1 MVDHHASS
9 IREKQGTFTF
19 VHGGP
24 LVTACSVLPVRDGEE
39 PARRGWRLVMDVAI
53 WLGLCGFVVIDAGN
67 NPNRWELIAGLSAVT
82 AAIALWRRYPV
93 VSLAIAMVSSF
104 VILGSFGGRV
114 PIWEGFLLVAVS
126 YLAGYRQPVA
136 KPMLRVFA
144 AASVLAVPVALLWSK
159 DGFSAWG
166 ALLGVLVFASVTPWL
181 LGRYIRQREDMAR
194 DGWRRAEEMES
205 RQRLIADRARLR
217 ERTRIASD
225 MHDSLG
231 HELSLIAVRAAAL
244 EVAGGLDERQR
255 QAAGELR
262 QSAATATE
270 RLREIIGV
278 LREDDA
284 PTEPVDESIDELLD
298 RARASG
304 VLIESSV
311 DVPVDGEPGMVDR
324 AAYRVVQESL
334 TNVVKHAPGAAVT
347 VRVVRSEG
355 QTDVVVTNAAPPAG
369 PLPGGPSGR
378 RGLIGLRERVRLVGG
393 TLRAGPRD
401 GGFEVSATLP
411 HDAAPSEESPENQ
424 AALDDE
430 VGQSTSAREL
440 ERARRDVRR
449 SLIQAIVVPIAL
461 FGVVVAISGVV
472 FLVQWY
478 GSVLP
483 RGDYDRIRLG
493 QTRAEIASALPR
505 GQRIAR
511 PRVDEPPVP
520 AGAVCEYYGT
530 ERTVFNLNYE
540 AYRLCFVDGKLVA
553 KDVISEDE
561 QRGNP
566 DDPGGAGR

>member
-1 MVDHHASS
+1 MAEWSSRLVASG
-9 IREKQGTFTF
+9 RVKDED
-19 VHGGP
+19 
-24 LVTACSVLPVRDGEE
+24 A
-39 PARRGWRLVMDVAI
+39 ARRGWRVVLDVAL
-53 WLGLCGFVVIDAGN
+53 WLGLCGWVTIDAGT
-67 NPNRWELIAGLSAVT
+67 NPNRWELVAGLAATT
-82 AAIALWRRYPV
+82 AAIATGRRFPV
-93 VSLAIAMVSSF
+93 VSLAIAMVAAY
-104 VILGSFGGRV
+104 VVMGSFGGRV

-136 KPMLRVFA
+136 KPMLRVFGTV
-144 AASVLAVPVALLWSK
+144 SLVAVPVALVWSK

-181 LGRYIRQREDMAR
+181 LGRYVRQREDMAR

-244 EVAGGLDERQR
+244 EVAGGLDEPQR
-255 QAAGELR
+255 RAAGELR

-284 PTEPVDESIDELLD
+284 PTEPVHESIGELLD
-298 RARASG
+298 RTRASG
-304 VLIESSV
+304 VQIESFV
-311 DVPVDGEPGMVDR
+311 DAPGEDLPQMVDR

-347 VRVVRSEG
+347 VRVARSDG
-355 QTDVVVTNAAPPAG
+355 RTDVVVTNAPPPAG
-369 PLPGGPSGR
+369 PLPGRSSGR

-401 GGFEVSATLP
+401 GGFEVVANLP
-411 HDAAPSEESPENQ
+411 HDAAPSEESPESQ
-424 AALDDE
+424 AAMDAE
-430 VGQSTSAREL
+430 VGQSTSALEL

-449 SLIQAIVVPIAL
+449 SMIQAIVVPIGL

-478 GSVLP
+478 GSELLA
-483 RGDYDRIRLG
+483 RDYDAMRTG
-493 QTRAEIASALPR
+493 QTRAEIAPVLPG

-511 PRVDEPPVP
+511 PREVEPPVP
-520 AGAVCEYYGT
+520 PGATCEYYGT
-530 ERTVFNLNYE
+530 ERSVFDLNYE
-540 AYRLCFVDGKLVA
+540 AYRLCFADGKLVA

-561 QRGNP
+561 QKGA
-566 DDPGGAGR
+566 PG

>member
-1 MVDHHASS
+1 M
-9 IREKQGTFTF
+9 
-19 VHGGP
+19 
-24 LVTACSVLPVRDGEE
+24 DGEE
-39 PARRGWRLVMDVAI
+39 PVRRGRRLLMDVAL
-53 WLGLCGFVVIDAGN
+53 WLGLCGWVVIDAGSST
-67 NPNRWELIAGLSAVT
+67 RHWELLFGLTTTT
-82 AAIALWRRYPV
+82 AAIAVSRRYPL
-93 VSLAIAMVSSF
+93 VSLAIAMVAAF
-104 VILGSFGGRV
+104 VVMGSFGGRV
-114 PIWEGFLLVAVS
+114 PIWEGFVLVAVG

-136 KPMLRVFA
+136 KPMLRLFA
-144 AASVLAVPVALLWSK
+144 VVSVLAVPVALLWSK
-159 DGFSAWG
+159 DGFASWG
-166 ALLGVLVFASVTPWL
+166 ALLGVLVFAGVTPWL
-181 LGRYIRQREDMAR
+181 LGRYVRQREDMAR

-205 RQRLIADRARLR
+205 RQRLVADRARLR

-244 EVAGGLDERQR
+244 EVAGGLDEPQR
-255 QAAGELR
+255 RAAGELR

-284 PTEPVDESIDELLD
+284 PTEPVHESIDELLD
-298 RARASG
+298 RTRASG

-311 DVPVDGEPGMVDR
+311 DEPVDGEPPMVDR
-324 AAYRVVQESL
+324 AAYRVVQESV

-355 QTDVVVTNAAPPAG
+355 RTDVVVTNAAPPAG
-369 PLPGGPSGR
+369 PLPGRTSGK

-411 HDAAPSEESPENQ
+411 HDAAPSEESPESQ
-424 AALDDE
+424 AAMDAE

-449 SLIQAIVVPIAL
+449 SLIQAIVVPIGL
-461 FGVVVAISGVV
+461 FGVVVGISGAV
-472 FLVQWY
+472 FLVKWY
-478 GSVLP
+478 GSELSG
-483 RGDYDRIRLG
+483 GDYDRIRVG
-493 QTRAEIASALPR
+493 QTRAEIASLLP
-505 GQRIAR
+505 GAQRLAR
-511 PRVDEPPVP
+511 PRAVEPPVP
-520 AGAVCEYYGT
+520 AGATCEYYGT
-530 ERTVFNLNYE
+530 ERSVFNLNYE
-540 AYRLCFVDGKLVA
+540 AYRLCFADGKLVA

-561 QRGNP
+561 QRGDP

>member
-1 MVDHHASS
+1 
-9 IREKQGTFTF
+9 
-19 VHGGP
+19 
-24 LVTACSVLPVRDGEE
+24 
-39 PARRGWRLVMDVAI
+39 MDIAL
-53 WLGLCGFVVIDAGN
+53 WLGLCGLVVIDAGN
-67 NPNRWELIAGLSAVT
+67 DALVDTEFWELGAGLVAVT
-82 AAIALWRRYPV
+82 VAIAVSRRYPV
-93 VSLAIAMVSSF
+93 VSLAIAMAAGF

-114 PIWEGFLLVAVS
+114 PIWEAFLMVAVS
-126 YLAGYRQPVA
+126 YLAGYRQPIA
-136 KPMLRVFA
+136 RPMLRVFA
-144 AASVLAVPVALLWSK
+144 VISLVAVPVALLVSN
-159 DGFSAWG
+159 DGFSSWG
-166 ALLGVLVFASVTPWL
+166 ALLGLLVFASVTPWL
-181 LGRYIRQREDMAR
+181 LGRYVRQREDMAR

-244 EVAGGLDERQR
+244 EVAGGLDENQR

-284 PTEPVDESIDELLD
+284 PTEPVHETIDELLD

-304 VLIESSV
+304 VLIESVV
-311 DVPVDGEPGMVDR
+311 DDPLDGEPRMVDR

-355 QTDVVVTNAAPPAG
+355 RTTVVVTNAEPPAG
-369 PLPGGPSGR
+369 PLPGRSSGR

-401 GGFEVSATLP
+401 GGFEVGASLP
-411 HDAAPSEESPENQ
+411 HDAAPSEESPESQ
-424 AALDDE
+424 AAMDAE
-430 VGQSTSAREL
+430 VGQSTSAKEL

-449 SLIQAIVVPIAL
+449 SLIQAIVVPIGL
-461 FGVVVAISGVV
+461 FGLVIGISGAV

-478 GSVLP
+478 RSELAGADYDRMRLGQPRAELASVLP
-483 RGDYDRIRLG
+483 
-493 QTRAEIASALPR
+493 A
-505 GQRIAR
+505 GQRISR
-511 PRVDEPPVP
+511 PRGVEPPVP
-520 AGAVCEYYGT
+520 AGATCEYYGT
-530 ERTVFNLNYE
+530 ERIVFNLNYE
-540 AYRLCFVDGKLVA
+540 AYRLCFADGKLVA

>member
-1 MVDHHASS
+1 M
-9 IREKQGTFTF
+9 
-19 VHGGP
+19 
-24 LVTACSVLPVRDGEE
+24 
-39 PARRGWRLVMDVAI
+39 RRGRRLVMDVAL
-53 WLGLCGFVVIDAGN
+53 WLGLCGWVVIDAGSST
-67 NPNRWELIAGLSAVT
+67 RHWELLAGLVAT
-82 AAIALWRRYPV
+82 TTAIAAARRYPL
-93 VSLAIAMVSSF
+93 VSLAIAMVASF
-104 VILGSFGGRV
+104 VVMGSFGGRV
-114 PIWEGFLLVAVS
+114 PIWEGFVLVAVG

-136 KPMLRVFA
+136 KPMLRLFA
-144 AASVLAVPVALLWSK
+144 AVSVLAVPVALLWSK
-159 DGFSAWG
+159 DGFASWG
-166 ALLGVLVFASVTPWL
+166 ALLGVLVFAGVTPWL
-181 LGRYIRQREDMAR
+181 LGRYVRQREDMAR

-205 RQRLIADRARLR
+205 RQRLVADRARLR

-244 EVAGGLDERQR
+244 EVAGGLDEPQR
-255 QAAGELR
+255 RAAGELR

-284 PTEPVDESIDELLD
+284 PTEPVHESIDELLD
-298 RARASG
+298 RTRASG

-311 DVPVDGEPGMVDR
+311 DEPVDGEPQMVDR
-324 AAYRVVQESL
+324 AAYRVVQESV

-355 QTDVVVTNAAPPAG
+355 QTDVVVTNSTPPAG
-369 PLPGGPSGR
+369 PLPGRTSGK

-411 HDAAPSEESPENQ
+411 HDAAPSEESPESQ
-424 AALDDE
+424 AAMDAE

-449 SLIQAIVVPIAL
+449 SLIQAIVVPMGL
-461 FGVVVAISGVV
+461 FGVVVGISGAV

-478 GSVLP
+478 GSELP
-483 RGDYDRIRLG
+483 GGDYARIHVG
-493 QTRAEIASALPR
+493 QTRAEIASLLPG

-511 PRVDEPPVP
+511 PRTVESPVP
-520 AGAVCEYYGT
+520 PGATCEYYGT
-530 ERTVFNLNYE
+530 ERSVFNLNYE
-540 AYRLCFVDGKLVA
+540 AYRLCFAEGKLVA
-553 KDVISEDE
+553 KDLISEDE
-561 QRGNP
+561 QKGDP

>member
-1 MVDHHASS
+1 
-9 IREKQGTFTF
+9 
-19 VHGGP
+19 
-24 LVTACSVLPVRDGEE
+24 
-39 PARRGWRLVMDVAI
+39 MDVAL
-53 WLGLCGFVVIDAGN
+53 WLGLCGWVVIDAGSST
-67 NPNRWELIAGLSAVT
+67 RHWELLAGLAATT
-82 AAIALWRRYPV
+82 AAIATARRYPL
-93 VSLAIAMVSSF
+93 VSLAIAMVASF
-104 VILGSFGGRV
+104 VVMGSFGGRV
-114 PIWEGFLLVAVS
+114 PIWEGFVLVAVG

-136 KPMLRVFA
+136 KPMLRLFA
-144 AASVLAVPVALLWSK
+144 AVSVLAVPVALLWSK
-159 DGFSAWG
+159 DGFASWG
-166 ALLGVLVFASVTPWL
+166 ALLGVLVFAGVTPWL
-181 LGRYIRQREDMAR
+181 LGRYVRQREDMAR

-205 RQRLIADRARLR
+205 RQRLVADRARLR

-244 EVAGGLDERQR
+244 EVAGGLDEPQR
-255 QAAGELR
+255 RAAGELR

-284 PTEPVDESIDELLD
+284 PTEPVHESIDELLD
-298 RARASG
+298 RTRASG

-311 DVPVDGEPGMVDR
+311 DEPLEGEPQMVDR
-324 AAYRVVQESL
+324 AAYRVVQESV

-355 QTDVVVTNAAPPAG
+355 QTDVVVTNSAPPAG
-369 PLPGGPSGR
+369 PLPGRASGK

-411 HDAAPSEESPENQ
+411 HDAAPSEESPESQ
-424 AALDDE
+424 AAMDAE

-449 SLIQAIVVPIAL
+449 SLIQAIVVPIGL
-461 FGVVVAISGVV
+461 FGVVVGISGAV

-478 GSVLP
+478 GSELP
-483 RGDYDRIRLG
+483 GGDYARIHVG
-493 QTRAEIASALPR
+493 QTRAEIASLLPS

-511 PRVDEPPVP
+511 PRTVESPVP
-520 AGAVCEYYGT
+520 PGATCEYYGT
-530 ERTVFNLNYE
+530 ERSVFNLNYE
-540 AYRLCFVDGKLVA
+540 AYRLCFAEGKLVA
-553 KDVISEDE
+553 KDLISEDE
-561 QRGNP
+561 QKGDP

>member
-1 MVDHHASS
+1 M
-9 IREKQGTFTF
+9 
-19 VHGGP
+19 
-24 LVTACSVLPVRDGEE
+24 DGEE
-39 PARRGWRLVMDVAI
+39 PVRRGRRLVMDVAL
-53 WLGLCGFVVIDAGN
+53 WLGLCGWVTIDAGSSTKH
-67 NPNRWELIAGLSAVT
+67 WELLFGLTATT
-82 AAIALWRRYPV
+82 AAIAVSRRYPL
-93 VSLAIAMVSSF
+93 VSLAIAMIASF
-104 VILGSFGGRV
+104 IVLGSFGGRV

-136 KPMLRVFA
+136 KPMLRLFTIV
-144 AASVLAVPVALLWSK
+144 SVIAVPVALLWSE

-166 ALLGVLVFASVTPWL
+166 ALLGILVFASVTPWL

-244 EVAGGLDERQR
+244 EVAGGLDEQQR
-255 QAAGELR
+255 QAAGDLR

-284 PTEPVDESIDELLD
+284 PTEPVHESIDELLD
-298 RARASG
+298 RTRASG

-311 DVPVDGEPGMVDR
+311 DAPFDGEPQMVDR
-324 AAYRVVQESL
+324 AAYRVVQESV

-347 VRVVRSEG
+347 VRVVRSAG
-355 QTDVVVTNAAPPAG
+355 RTDVVVTNAAPPAG
-369 PLPGGPSGR
+369 PLPGRASGR

-393 TLRAGPRD
+393 TLRAGPHE

-411 HDAAPSEESPENQ
+411 HDAAPSEESPESQ
-424 AALDDE
+424 AAMDAE
-430 VGQSTSAREL
+430 VGQSLSAREL

-449 SLIQAIVVPIAL
+449 SLIQAVVVPIGL
-461 FGVVVAISGVV
+461 FGLVVGISGVV

-478 GSVLP
+478 GSVLAG
-483 RGDYDRIRLG
+483 GDYDKIRIG
-493 QTRAEIASALPR
+493 QSRAEIAAVLPG

-511 PRVDEPPVP
+511 PRVVEPPVP
-520 AGAVCEYYGT
+520 AGATCEYYGT

-540 AYRLCFVDGKLVA
+540 AYRLCFAEGKLVA
-553 KDVISEDE
+553 KDLITEDE

>member
-1 MVDHHASS
+1 MKDP
-9 IREKQGTFTF
+9 EE
-19 VHGGP
+19 
-24 LVTACSVLPVRDGEE
+24 PVR
-39 PARRGWRLVMDVAI
+39 RGRRLVMDVAL
-53 WLGLCGFVVIDAGN
+53 WLGLCGWVVVDAGSSTKH
-67 NPNRWELIAGLSAVT
+67 WELLAGLVATT
-82 AAIALWRRYPV
+82 AAIALSRRYPL
-93 VSLAIAMVSSF
+93 VSLTIAMIASF
-104 VILGSFGGRV
+104 VVMGSFGGRV

-126 YLAGYRQPVA
+126 YLAGYRQPIA
-136 KPMLRVFA
+136 KPMLRIFA
-144 AASVLAVPVALLWSK
+144 VVSVIAVPVALLWAE

-231 HELSLIAVRAAAL
+231 HELSLIAVRAAVL
-244 EVAGGLDERQR
+244 EVAGGLDEQQR
-255 QAAGELR
+255 QAAGDLR

-284 PTEPVDESIDELLD
+284 PTEPVHESIDDLLD

-304 VLIESSV
+304 VLIEST
-311 DVPVDGEPGMVDR
+311 VDGPADDEPQMVDR

-355 QTDVVVTNAAPPAG
+355 RTDVVVANAAPPAG
-369 PLPGGPSGR
+369 PLPGRASGR

-393 TLRAGPRD
+393 TLRAGPSG
-401 GGFEVSATLP
+401 GGFEVGASLP
-411 HDAAPSEESPENQ
+411 HDAAPSEESPESQ
-424 AALDDE
+424 AAMDAE

-449 SLIQAIVVPIAL
+449 SLIQAIIVPIGL
-461 FGVVVAISGVV
+461 FGVVVGISGVV

-483 RGDYDRIRLG
+483 AGDYDRLRVG
-493 QTRAEIASALPR
+493 QTKAEFAYVLPG

-511 PRVDEPPVP
+511 PRTVEPPVP
-520 AGAVCEYYGT
+520 EGAKCEYYGT
-530 ERTVFNLNYE
+530 ERTLFNLNYE
-540 AYRLCFVDGKLVA
+540 AYRLCFADGKLVA
-553 KDVISEDE
+553 KDMISEDE

>member
-1 MVDHHASS
+1 M
-9 IREKQGTFTF
+9 
-19 VHGGP
+19 
-24 LVTACSVLPVRDGEE
+24 
-39 PARRGWRLVMDVAI
+39 RRRRRLAMDLAL
-53 WLGLCGFVVIDAGN
+53 WLGLCGWVVIDAGSSTS
-67 NPNRWELIAGLSAVT
+67 PWELLAGLTATT
-82 AAIALWRRYPV
+82 AAIAVSRRYPV
-93 VSLAIAMVSSF
+93 VSLTIAMVASF

-126 YLAGYRQPVA
+126 YLAGYRQPIA
-136 KPMLRVFA
+136 KPMLRVFTVV
-144 AASVLAVPVALLWSK
+144 SLVAVPVALMVGE
-159 DGFSAWG
+159 DGFASWG
-166 ALLGVLVFASVTPWL
+166 ALLGLLVFASVTPWL
-181 LGRYIRQREDMAR
+181 LGKYIRQREDMAR

-244 EVAGGLDERQR
+244 EVAGGLDEKQR
-255 QAAGELR
+255 EAAGDLR

-284 PTEPVDESIDELLD
+284 PTEPVHETVDELLD

-304 VLIESSV
+304 VLIESFV
-311 DVPVDGEPGMVDR
+311 DDPAEGEPQMVDR
-324 AAYRVVQESL
+324 AAYRVVQESV

-355 QTDVVVTNAAPPAG
+355 RTDVVVTNVPPPAG
-369 PLPGGPSGR
+369 PLPGRSSGR

-393 TLRAGPRD
+393 TLRAGPHD
-401 GGFEVSATLP
+401 GGFEVSASLP
-411 HDAAPSEESPENQ
+411 HDAAPSEESPESQ
-424 AALDDE
+424 AAMDAE
-430 VGQSTSAREL
+430 VGQSTSAKEL

-449 SLIQAIVVPIAL
+449 SLIQAIVVPIGL
-461 FGVVVAISGVV
+461 FGVVVGISGVV

-483 RGDYDRIRLG
+483 KGDYDRVRLG
-493 QTRAEIASALPR
+493 QTRAELAAVLPD

-511 PRVDEPPVP
+511 PRVVEPPVP
-520 AGAVCEYYGT
+520 AAATCEYYGT

-540 AYRLCFVDGKLVA
+540 AYRLCFAEGKLVA
-553 KDVISEDE
+553 KDMISEDE

>member
-1 MVDHHASS
+1 MADRSSRLVASC
-9 IREKQGTFTF
+9 RVKDAEE
-19 VHGGP
+19 
-24 LVTACSVLPVRDGEE
+24 PVR
-39 PARRGWRLVMDVAI
+39 RGRRLVMDVAL
-53 WLGLCGFVVIDAGN
+53 WLGLCGWVVIDAGSST
-67 NPNRWELIAGLSAVT
+67 RHWELLAGLVATT
-82 AAIALWRRYPV
+82 AAIALARRYPL
-93 VSLAIAMVSSF
+93 VSLAIAMVASF
-104 VILGSFGGRV
+104 VVMGSFGGRV
-114 PIWEGFLLVAVS
+114 PIWEGFVLVAVG

-136 KPMLRVFA
+136 KPMLRLFA
-144 AASVLAVPVALLWSK
+144 AVSVLAVPVALLWSK
-159 DGFSAWG
+159 DGFASWG
-166 ALLGVLVFASVTPWL
+166 ALLGVLVFAGVTPWL
-181 LGRYIRQREDMAR
+181 LGRYVRQREDMAR

-205 RQRLIADRARLR
+205 RQRLVADRARLR

-244 EVAGGLDERQR
+244 EVAGGLDEPQR
-255 QAAGELR
+255 RAAGELR

-284 PTEPVDESIDELLD
+284 PTEPVHESIDELLD
-298 RARASG
+298 RTRASG

-311 DVPVDGEPGMVDR
+311 DEPLDGEPQMVDR
-324 AAYRVVQESL
+324 AAYRVVQESV

-355 QTDVVVTNAAPPAG
+355 QTDVVVTNSAPPAG
-369 PLPGGPSGR
+369 PLPGRTSGK

-411 HDAAPSEESPENQ
+411 HDAAPSEESPESQ
-424 AALDDE
+424 AAMDAE

-449 SLIQAIVVPIAL
+449 SLIQAIVVPIGL
-461 FGVVVAISGVV
+461 FGVVVGISGAV

-478 GSVLP
+478 GSELP
-483 RGDYDRIRLG
+483 GGDYARIHVG
-493 QTRAEIASALPR
+493 QTRAEIASLLPS

-511 PRVDEPPVP
+511 PRTVEAPVP
-520 AGAVCEYYGT
+520 PGATCEYYGT
-530 ERTVFNLNYE
+530 ERSVFNLNYE
-540 AYRLCFVDGKLVA
+540 AYRLCFAEGKLVA
-553 KDVISEDE
+553 KDLISEDE
-561 QRGNP
+561 QKGDP

>member
-1 MVDHHASS
+1 
-9 IREKQGTFTF
+9 
-19 VHGGP
+19 
-24 LVTACSVLPVRDGEE
+24 
-39 PARRGWRLVMDVAI
+39 MDVAL
-53 WLGLCGFVVIDAGN
+53 WLGLCGFVLIDAGN
-67 NPNRWELIAGLSAVT
+67 NPKRWELILGLTAVT
-82 AAIALWRRYPV
+82 VAVVLWRRYPV
-93 VSLAIAMVSSF
+93 VSLAIAMVASF

-136 KPMLRVFA
+136 KPMLIVFA
-144 AASVLAVPVALLWSK
+144 AVSVVAVPVALLWSK

-181 LGRYIRQREDMAR
+181 LGRYIRRREDMAR

-205 RQRLIADRARLR
+205 RQRLVADRARLR

-262 QSAATATE
+262 QSAAIATE

-284 PTEPVDESIDELLD
+284 PTEPVDESVEELLD

-311 DVPVDGEPGMVDR
+311 DDPGDDEPRMVDR

-347 VRVVRSEG
+347 VRVTRSEG
-355 QTDVVVTNAAPPAG
+355 RTDVVVANAAPPAG
-369 PLPGGPSGR
+369 PLPGRSSGR

-393 TLRAGPRD
+393 TLRAGPSG
-401 GGFEVSATLP
+401 GGFEVAATLP
-411 HDAAPSEESPENQ
+411 HDAAPSAESPESQ
-424 AALDDE
+424 AAMDAE

-449 SLIQAIVVPIAL
+449 SLIQAIVVPIGL
-461 FGVVVAISGVV
+461 FGVVVGISGAV

-478 GSVLP
+478 GSVLAS
-483 RGDYDRIRLG
+483 GSYDRIQVG
-493 QTRAEIASALPR
+493 QTRAEIAPLLP
-505 GQRIAR
+505 GDQRIAR
-511 PRVDEPPVP
+511 PRVLEPPVP
-520 AGAVCEYYGT
+520 KGAVCEYYGT

-540 AYRLCFVDGKLVA
+540 AYRLCFADGKLVA
-553 KDVISEDE
+553 KDVITEDE

>member
-1 MVDHHASS
+1 M
-9 IREKQGTFTF
+9 
-19 VHGGP
+19 
-24 LVTACSVLPVRDGEE
+24 
-39 PARRGWRLVMDVAI
+39 RRGWRLVMDLAL
-53 WLGLCGFVVIDAGN
+53 WLGLCGFVAIDAGN
-67 NPNRWELIAGLSAVT
+67 NPYRLELVAGLTATT
-82 AAIALWRRYPV
+82 AAIALSRRYPV
-93 VSLAIAMVSSF
+93 VSLAIAMVAAF
-104 VILGSFGGRV
+104 VILGGFGGRV
-114 PIWEGFLLVAVS
+114 PIWEAFLLVAVS

-136 KPMLRVFA
+136 KPMLRVFTVV
-144 AASVLAVPVALLWSK
+144 SVVAVPVALIWAK

-166 ALLGVLVFASVTPWL
+166 ALLGVLVFGSVTPWL

-244 EVAGGLDERQR
+244 EVAGGLDEQQR
-255 QAAGELR
+255 QAAGDLR

-284 PTEPVDESIDELLD
+284 PTEPVHESIDALLD

-311 DVPVDGEPGMVDR
+311 DDLVAGEPRMVDR

-347 VRVVRSEG
+347 VRVVRSADR
-355 QTDVVVTNAAPPAG
+355 TDVAVVNAAPPAG
-369 PLPGGPSGR
+369 PLPGRSSGR

-393 TLRAGPRD
+393 TLRAGPRG
-401 GGFEVSATLP
+401 GGFEVHAILP
-411 HDAAPSEESPENQ
+411 HDAAPSEETPESQ
-424 AALDDE
+424 AAMDAE

-449 SLIQAIVVPIAL
+449 SLIQAIVVPIGL
-461 FGVVVAISGVV
+461 FGVVVAISGAV

-478 GSVLP
+478 RSELAGA
-483 RGDYDRIRLG
+483 DYDRIRPG
-493 QTRAEIASALPR
+493 QTRAEIAPVLPE

-511 PRVDEPPVP
+511 PRELEPPVP
-520 AGAVCEYYGT
+520 AGAICEYYGT
-530 ERTVFNLNYE
+530 ERSVLNLNYE
-540 AYRLCFVDGKLVA
+540 AYRLCFADGKLVS
-553 KDVISEDE
+553 KDLISEDE

>member
-1 MVDHHASS
+1 
-9 IREKQGTFTF
+9 
-19 VHGGP
+19 
-24 LVTACSVLPVRDGEE
+24 
-39 PARRGWRLVMDVAI
+39 MDLAL
-53 WLGLCGFVVIDAGN
+53 WLGLCGWVIIDAGTN
-67 NPNRWELIAGLSAVT
+67 QNVWELIAGLAVTT
-82 AAIALWRRYPV
+82 AAIALSRRYPV
-93 VSLAIAMVSSF
+93 VALAIAMVASF

-126 YLAGYRQPVA
+126 YLAGYREPVA
-136 KPMLRVFA
+136 KPMLRLFSAV
-144 AASVLAVPVALLWSK
+144 SVVAVPVALVWAK
-159 DGFSAWG
+159 DGFAAWG
-166 ALLGVLVFASVTPWL
+166 ALLGVLVFGSVSPWL
-181 LGRYIRQREDMAR
+181 LGRYIRRREDMAR

-205 RQRLIADRARLR
+205 RQRLVADRARLR

-244 EVAGGLDERQR
+244 EVAGGLDEQQR

-278 LREDDA
+278 LREADA
-284 PTEPVDESIDELLD
+284 PTEPVHETIDELLD

-311 DVPVDGEPGMVDR
+311 DERGADEPQMVDR
-324 AAYRVVQESL
+324 AAYRVVQESV

-347 VRVVRSEG
+347 VRVVRADG
-355 QTDVVVTNAAPPAG
+355 RTDVVVTNASPPAG
-369 PLPGGPSGR
+369 PLPGRTSGR
-378 RGLIGLRERVRLVGG
+378 RGLIGLRERIRLVGG
-393 TLRAGPRD
+393 TLRAGPRE
-401 GGFEVSATLP
+401 GGFEVGATLP
-411 HDAAPSEESPENQ
+411 HDAAPSEESPESQ
-424 AALDDE
+424 AEMDAE

-449 SLIQAIVVPIAL
+449 SLIQAIVVPIGL
-461 FGVVVAISGVV
+461 FGVVIGISGVV
-472 FLVQWY
+472 FVVQWY
-478 GSVLP
+478 RSEMA
-483 RGDYDRIRLG
+483 GDDYARILIG
-493 QTRAEIASALPR
+493 QTRAEIAPLLPE

-511 PRVDEPPVP
+511 PRTGEPPVP

-540 AYRLCFVDGKLVA
+540 VYRLCFADRGLVA

-561 QRGNP
+561 KEGE
-566 DDPGGAGR
+566 PG

>member
-1 MVDHHASS
+1 M
-9 IREKQGTFTF
+9 
-19 VHGGP
+19 
-24 LVTACSVLPVRDGEE
+24 DGEE
-39 PARRGWRLVMDVAI
+39 PVRRGRRLVMDVAL
-53 WLGLCGFVVIDAGN
+53 WLGLCGWVTIDAGSSTKH
-67 NPNRWELIAGLSAVT
+67 WELLFGLTATT
-82 AAIALWRRYPV
+82 AAIAVSRRYPL
-93 VSLAIAMVSSF
+93 VSLAIAMIASF
-104 VILGSFGGRV
+104 IVLGSFGGRV

-136 KPMLRVFA
+136 KPMLRVFTVV
-144 AASVLAVPVALLWSK
+144 SVIAVPVALLWSE

-166 ALLGVLVFASVTPWL
+166 ALLGILVFASVTPWL

-244 EVAGGLDERQR
+244 EVAGGLDEQQR
-255 QAAGELR
+255 QAAGDLR

-284 PTEPVDESIDELLD
+284 PTEPVHESIDELLD
-298 RARASG
+298 RTRASG

-311 DVPVDGEPGMVDR
+311 DAPFDGEPQMVDR
-324 AAYRVVQESL
+324 AAYRVVQESV

-347 VRVVRSEG
+347 VRVVRSAG
-355 QTDVVVTNAAPPAG
+355 RTDVVVTNAAPPAG
-369 PLPGGPSGR
+369 PLPGRASGR

-393 TLRAGPRD
+393 TLRAGPHE

-411 HDAAPSEESPENQ
+411 HDAAPSEESPESQ
-424 AALDDE
+424 AAMDAE
-430 VGQSTSAREL
+430 VGQSLSAREL

-449 SLIQAIVVPIAL
+449 SLIQAIVVPIGL
-461 FGVVVAISGVV
+461 FGLVVGISGVV

-478 GSVLP
+478 GSVLA
-483 RGDYDRIRLG
+483 GADYDRIRIG
-493 QTRAEIASALPR
+493 QSRAEIAAVLPG

-511 PRVDEPPVP
+511 PRVVEPPVP
-520 AGAVCEYYGT
+520 AGATCEYYGT

-540 AYRLCFVDGKLVA
+540 AYRLCFAEGKLVA
-553 KDVISEDE
+553 KDMISEDE

>member
-1 MVDHHASS
+1 M
-9 IREKQGTFTF
+9 
-19 VHGGP
+19 
-24 LVTACSVLPVRDGEE
+24 DGEE
-39 PARRGWRLVMDVAI
+39 PVRRGRRLLLDVAL
-53 WLGLCGFVVIDAGN
+53 WLGLCGWVVIDAGSSTKH
-67 NPNRWELIAGLSAVT
+67 WELLFGLVATT
-82 AAIALWRRYPV
+82 AAIAVARRYPL
-93 VSLAIAMVSSF
+93 VSLAIAMVASF
-104 VILGSFGGRV
+104 IVLGSFGGRV
-114 PIWEGFLLVAVS
+114 PIWEGFVLVAVS

-136 KPMLRVFA
+136 KPMLRLFA
-144 AASVLAVPVALLWSK
+144 VVSVLAVPVALLWSK
-159 DGFSAWG
+159 DGFASWG
-166 ALLGVLVFASVTPWL
+166 ALLGVLVFAGVTPWL
-181 LGRYIRQREDMAR
+181 LGRYVRQREDMAR

-244 EVAGGLDERQR
+244 EVAGGLDEPQR

-284 PTEPVDESIDELLD
+284 PTEPVHESIDELLD
-298 RARASG
+298 RTRASG
-304 VLIESSV
+304 VLIESFV
-311 DVPVDGEPGMVDR
+311 DEPVDGEPPMVDR
-324 AAYRVVQESL
+324 AAYRVVQESV

-355 QTDVVVTNAAPPAG
+355 RTDVVVTNAAPPAG
-369 PLPGGPSGR
+369 PLPGRTSGK

-401 GGFEVSATLP
+401 GGFEVGATLP
-411 HDAAPSEESPENQ
+411 HDAAPAEESPESQ
-424 AALDDE
+424 AAMDAE

-449 SLIQAIVVPIAL
+449 SLIQAIVVPIGL
-461 FGVVVAISGVV
+461 FGLVVGISGAVFVV
-472 FLVQWY
+472 KWY
-478 GSVLP
+478 GSELAD
-483 RGDYDRIRLG
+483 GDYDRIHVG
-493 QTRAEIASALPR
+493 QSKAEIASLLP
-505 GQRIAR
+505 GAQRAAR
-511 PRVDEPPVP
+511 PRTVEPPVP
-520 AGAVCEYYGT
+520 PGATCEYYGT
-530 ERTVFNLNYE
+530 ERSVFNLNYE
-540 AYRLCFVDGKLVA
+540 AYRLCFADGKLVA

-561 QRGNP
+561 QRGDP

>member
-1 MVDHHASS
+1 MKDA
-9 IREKQGTFTF
+9 EE
-19 VHGGP
+19 
-24 LVTACSVLPVRDGEE
+24 PVRRG
-39 PARRGWRLVMDVAI
+39 RRLIMDVAL
-53 WLGLCGFVVIDAGN
+53 WLGLCGWVVIDAGSST
-67 NPNRWELIAGLSAVT
+67 RHWELLAGLTATT
-82 AAIALWRRYPV
+82 AAIALSRRYPL
-93 VSLAIAMVSSF
+93 VSLGIAMVASF
-104 VILGSFGGRV
+104 VVMGSFGGRV
-114 PIWEGFLLVAVS
+114 PIWEGFVLVAVS

-136 KPMLRVFA
+136 KPMLRLFTVV
-144 AASVLAVPVALLWSK
+144 SLVAVPVALVWSR
-159 DGFSAWG
+159 DGFASWG

-181 LGRYIRQREDMAR
+181 MGRYVRQREDMAR

-205 RQRLIADRARLR
+205 RQRLVADRARLR

-244 EVAGGLDERQR
+244 EVAGGLDEPQR

-284 PTEPVDESIDELLD
+284 PTEPVDESIDDLLD

-304 VLIESSV
+304 VLIVSSV
-311 DVPVDGEPGMVDR
+311 DGPVDGEPRMVDR
-324 AAYRVVQESL
+324 AAYRVVQESV

-347 VRVVRSEG
+347 VRVARSAG
-355 QTDVVVTNAAPPAG
+355 RTDVVVTNAAPPAG
-369 PLPGGPSGR
+369 PLPGRTSGK

-393 TLRAGPRD
+393 TLRAGPHD
-401 GGFEVSATLP
+401 GGFEVGATLP
-411 HDAAPSEESPENQ
+411 HDAAPSEETPESQ
-424 AALDDE
+424 AAMDAE
-430 VGQSTSAREL
+430 VGQSVSAREL

-449 SLIQAIVVPIAL
+449 SLIQAIVVPIGL
-461 FGVVVAISGVV
+461 FGVVVAISGSV

-478 GSVLP
+478 RSVLP
-483 RGDYDRIRLG
+483 GGDYDRIRLG
-493 QTRAEIASALPR
+493 QTRAELASVLPA

-511 PRVDEPPVP
+511 PRVVEPTAP
-520 AGAVCEYYGT
+520 AGATCEYYGT

-540 AYRLCFVDGKLVA
+540 AYRLCFADGKLVA
-553 KDVISEDE
+553 KDMITEDE

>member
-1 MVDHHASS
+1 M
-9 IREKQGTFTF
+9 
-19 VHGGP
+19 
-24 LVTACSVLPVRDGEE
+24 DGEE
-39 PARRGWRLVMDVAI
+39 PVRRGRRLIMDVAL
-53 WLGLCGFVVIDAGN
+53 WLGLCGWVTIDAGSSTKH
-67 NPNRWELIAGLSAVT
+67 WELLFGLTATT
-82 AAIALWRRYPV
+82 AAIAVSRRYPL
-93 VSLAIAMVSSF
+93 VSLAIAMIASF
-104 VILGSFGGRV
+104 IVLGSFGGRV

-136 KPMLRVFA
+136 KPMLRLFTIV
-144 AASVLAVPVALLWSK
+144 SVIAVPVALLWSE

-166 ALLGVLVFASVTPWL
+166 ALLGILVFASVTPWL

-244 EVAGGLDERQR
+244 EVAGGLDEQQR
-255 QAAGELR
+255 QAAGDLR

-284 PTEPVDESIDELLD
+284 PTEPVHESIDELLD
-298 RARASG
+298 RTRASG

-311 DVPVDGEPGMVDR
+311 DAPFDDEPQMVDR
-324 AAYRVVQESL
+324 AAYRVVQESV

-347 VRVVRSEG
+347 VRVMRSAG
-355 QTDVVVTNAAPPAG
+355 RTDVVVTNAAPPAG
-369 PLPGGPSGR
+369 PLPGRASGR

-393 TLRAGPRD
+393 TLRAGPHE

-411 HDAAPSEESPENQ
+411 HDAAPSEESPESQ
-424 AALDDE
+424 AAMDAE
-430 VGQSTSAREL
+430 VGQSLSAREL

-449 SLIQAIVVPIAL
+449 SLIQAVVVPIGL
-461 FGVVVAISGVV
+461 FGLVVGISGVV

-478 GSVLP
+478 GSVLAG
-483 RGDYDRIRLG
+483 GDYDRIRIG
-493 QTRAEIASALPR
+493 QSRAEIAAVLPG

-511 PRVDEPPVP
+511 PRVVEPPVP
-520 AGAVCEYYGT
+520 AGATCEYYGT

-540 AYRLCFVDGKLVA
+540 AYRLCFAEGKLVA
-553 KDVISEDE
+553 KDMITEDE

>member
-1 MVDHHASS
+1 M
-9 IREKQGTFTF
+9 
-19 VHGGP
+19 
-24 LVTACSVLPVRDGEE
+24 DGEE
-39 PARRGWRLVMDVAI
+39 PVRRGRRLLMDVAL
-53 WLGLCGFVVIDAGN
+53 WLGLCGWVVIDAGSSTKH
-67 NPNRWELIAGLSAVT
+67 WELLFGLVATT
-82 AAIALWRRYPV
+82 AAIAVARRYPL
-93 VSLAIAMVSSF
+93 VSLAIAMVASF
-104 VILGSFGGRV
+104 IVLGSFGGRV
-114 PIWEGFLLVAVS
+114 PIWEGFVLVAVG
-126 YLAGYRQPVA
+126 YLAGYRHPVA
-136 KPMLRVFA
+136 KPMLRLFA
-144 AASVLAVPVALLWSK
+144 AVSVLAVPVALLWSK
-159 DGFSAWG
+159 DGFASWG
-166 ALLGVLVFASVTPWL
+166 ALLGVLVFAGVTPWL
-181 LGRYIRQREDMAR
+181 LGRYVRQREDMAR

-205 RQRLIADRARLR
+205 RQRLVADRARLR

-244 EVAGGLDERQR
+244 EVAGGLDEPQR

-284 PTEPVDESIDELLD
+284 PTEPVHESIDELLG

-304 VLIESSV
+304 VLIKSSV
-311 DVPVDGEPGMVDR
+311 DEPVDGEPPMVDR
-324 AAYRVVQESL
+324 AAYRVVQESV

-355 QTDVVVTNAAPPAG
+355 RTDVVVTNAAPPAG
-369 PLPGGPSGR
+369 PLPGRTSGK

-411 HDAAPSEESPENQ
+411 HDAAPSEESPESQ
-424 AALDDE
+424 AAMDAE

-449 SLIQAIVVPIAL
+449 SLIQAIVVPIGL
-461 FGVVVAISGVV
+461 FGVVVGISGAV

-478 GSVLP
+478 RSELAV
-483 RGDYDRIRLG
+483 GDYDRIRIG
-493 QTRAEIASALPR
+493 QTRAEIASLLPD
-505 GQRIAR
+505 GQRITR
-511 PRVDEPPVP
+511 PRAVEPPVP
-520 AGAVCEYYGT
+520 AGAACEYYGT
-530 ERTVFNLNYE
+530 ERSVFNLNYE
-540 AYRLCFVDGKLVA
+540 AYRLCFADGKLVA
-553 KDVISEDE
+553 KNVISEDE

-566 DDPGGAGR
+566 DDPGRAGR

>member
-1 MVDHHASS
+1 M
-9 IREKQGTFTF
+9 
-19 VHGGP
+19 
-24 LVTACSVLPVRDGEE
+24 
-39 PARRGWRLVMDVAI
+39 RRGRRLVMDVAL
-53 WLGLCGFVVIDAGN
+53 WLGLCGWVTIDAGSSTKH
-67 NPNRWELIAGLSAVT
+67 WELLFGLTATT
-82 AAIALWRRYPV
+82 AAVAVSRRYPL
-93 VSLAIAMVSSF
+93 VSLAIAMIASF
-104 VILGSFGGRV
+104 VVLGSFGGRV
-114 PIWEGFLLVAVS
+114 PIWEGFVLVAVS

-136 KPMLRVFA
+136 KPMLRLFA
-144 AASVLAVPVALLWSK
+144 IVSLIAVPVALLWSE

-181 LGRYIRQREDMAR
+181 MGRYIRQREDMAR

-205 RQRLIADRARLR
+205 RQRLVADRARLR

-244 EVAGGLDERQR
+244 EVAGGLDEQQR
-255 QAAGELR
+255 QAAGDLR

-284 PTEPVDESIDELLD
+284 PTEPVHESIDELLD
-298 RARASG
+298 RTRASG
-304 VLIESSV
+304 VLIESWV
-311 DVPVDGEPGMVDR
+311 DARLDGEPQMVDR
-324 AAYRVVQESL
+324 AAYRVVQESV

-347 VRVVRSEG
+347 VRVGRSAG
-355 QTDVVVTNAAPPAG
+355 RTDVVVTNTAPPAG
-369 PLPGGPSGR
+369 PLPGRISGR

-393 TLRAGPRD
+393 TLRAGPHE
-401 GGFEVSATLP
+401 GGFQVSAALP
-411 HDAAPSEESPENQ
+411 HDATPSEESPESQ
-424 AALDDE
+424 AAMDAE
-430 VGQSTSAREL
+430 VGQSISAKEL

-449 SLIQAIVVPIAL
+449 SLIQAIVVPMGL
-461 FGVVVAISGVV
+461 FGLVVGISGVV

-478 GSVLP
+478 GSVLAG
-483 RGDYDRIRLG
+483 GDYDRIRLG
-493 QTRAEIASALPR
+493 QPRAEIAAVLPG

-511 PRVDEPPVP
+511 PRVVEPPVP
-520 AGAVCEYYGT
+520 AGATCEYYGT

-540 AYRLCFVDGKLVA
+540 AYRLCFAEGKLVA
-553 KDVISEDE
+553 KDMITEDE

>member
-1 MVDHHASS
+1 M
-9 IREKQGTFTF
+9 
-19 VHGGP
+19 
-24 LVTACSVLPVRDGEE
+24 
-39 PARRGWRLVMDVAI
+39 RRGRRLAMDVAL
-53 WLGLCGFVVIDAGN
+53 WLGLCGWVVIDAGSST
-67 NPNRWELIAGLSAVT
+67 RHWELIVGLVATT
-82 AAIALWRRYPV
+82 AAIGLSRRYPV
-93 VSLAIAMVSSF
+93 VSLAIAMVASF

-114 PIWEGFLLVAVS
+114 PIWEGFVLVTVS
-126 YLAGYRQPVA
+126 YLAGYRQPIA
-136 KPMLRVFA
+136 KPMLRVFTVVTLVA
-144 AASVLAVPVALLWSK
+144 IPVALIWGD
-159 DGFSAWG
+159 DGFADWG
-166 ALLGVLVFASVTPWL
+166 ALLGLFVFASVTPWL
-181 LGRYIRQREDMAR
+181 LGKYIRQREDMAR

-244 EVAGGLDERQR
+244 EVAGGLDEKQR
-255 QAAGELR
+255 EAAGDLR

-298 RARASG
+298 RARTSG
-304 VLIESSV
+304 VLIKSFV
-311 DVPVDGEPGMVDR
+311 DDPADGEPRMVDR
-324 AAYRVVQESL
+324 AAYRVVQESV

-355 QTDVVVTNAAPPAG
+355 RTDVVVTNAPPPAG
-369 PLPGGPSGR
+369 PLPGRTSGR

-393 TLRAGPRD
+393 TLRAVPHD
-401 GGFEVSATLP
+401 GGFEVSASLP
-411 HDAAPSEESPENQ
+411 HDAAPSEESPESQ
-424 AALDDE
+424 AAMDAE

-449 SLIQAIVVPIAL
+449 SLIQAIVVPIGL
-461 FGVVVAISGVV
+461 FGVLVGISGAV

-478 GSVLP
+478 SSELP
-483 RGDYDRIRLG
+483 KGDYDRIRLG
-493 QTRAEIASALPR
+493 QPRAEIASVLPA

-511 PRVDEPPVP
+511 PRQAEPPVP
-520 AGAVCEYYGT
+520 AGATCEYYGT
-530 ERTVFNLNYE
+530 ERTLFHRYYE
-540 AYRLCFVDGKLVA
+540 AYRLCFADGKLVA

>member
-1 MVDHHASS
+1 MDA
-9 IREKQGTFTF
+9 
-19 VHGGP
+19 
-24 LVTACSVLPVRDGEE
+24 EE
-39 PARRGWRLVMDVAI
+39 PARRGWRLVMDLAL
-53 WLGLCGFVVIDAGN
+53 WLGLCGFVVVDAGGDAL
-67 NPNRWELIAGLSAVT
+67 RGVGYWELAGGFAMVT
-82 AAIALWRRYPV
+82 LAIVMSRRYPV
-93 VSLAIAMVSSF
+93 VSLAIAMVASF
-104 VILGSFGGRV
+104 VVLGSFGGRV
-114 PIWEGFLLVAVS
+114 PIWEAFLLVAVS

-144 AASVLAVPVALLWSK
+144 IVSVAAVPVSLVWAK

-166 ALLGVLVFASVTPWL
+166 ALLGILVFASVTPWL
-181 LGRYIRQREDMAR
+181 LGRYIRRREDMAR

-244 EVAGGLDERQR
+244 EVDGGLGEQQR
-255 QAAGELR
+255 RAAGDLR

-284 PTEPVDESIDELLD
+284 PTEPVHESIDELLG

-311 DVPVDGEPGMVDR
+311 DDQVDGEPQMVDR

-355 QTDVVVTNAAPPAG
+355 RTDVAVVNTAPPAG
-369 PLPGGPSGR
+369 PLPGRSSGR
-378 RGLIGLRERVRLVGG
+378 RGLIGLRERIRLVGG

-401 GGFEVSATLP
+401 GGFEVSAILP
-411 HDAAPSEESPENQ
+411 HDAAPSEETPESQ
-424 AALDDE
+424 AAMDAE
-430 VGQSTSAREL
+430 VGQSTSAKEL

-449 SLIQAIVVPIAL
+449 SLIQAIVVPIGL
-461 FGVVVAISGVV
+461 FGLVVGISGVV

-478 GSVLP
+478 RSVLP
-483 RGDYDRIRLG
+483 GADYDRIRLG
-493 QTRAEIASALPR
+493 LPRAEIASVLPE

-511 PRVDEPPVP
+511 PRVVEPPVP
-520 AGAVCEYYGT
+520 AGATCEYYGT
-530 ERTVFNLNYE
+530 ERSVFNLNYE
-540 AYRLCFVDGKLVA
+540 AYRLCFVNGKLTA
-553 KDVISEDE
+553 KDMISEDE